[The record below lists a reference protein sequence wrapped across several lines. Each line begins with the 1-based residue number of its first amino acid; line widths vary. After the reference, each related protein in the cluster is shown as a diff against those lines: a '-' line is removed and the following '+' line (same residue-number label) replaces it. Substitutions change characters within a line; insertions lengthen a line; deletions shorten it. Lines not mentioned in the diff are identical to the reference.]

1 MRCLERVVITLELC
15 YLPFFW
21 YYPVLDRRE
30 RMYIE
35 RRAIWLVFQHALA
48 EINKEFL
55 KALQTPS
62 LLSVS
67 TKPVCALGPFLSS
80 SGIPE
85 SFSAVVRLSELSEA
99 IAVGNK

>member
-1 MRCLERVVITLELC
+1 ML
-15 YLPFFW
+15 
-21 YYPVLDRRE
+21 
-30 RMYIE
+30 
-35 RRAIWLVFQHALA
+35 QHAVA

-55 KALQTPS
+55 KALQTPP
-62 LLSVS
+62 LLSII
-67 TKPVCALGPFLSS
+67 TEPACALGPFLSS